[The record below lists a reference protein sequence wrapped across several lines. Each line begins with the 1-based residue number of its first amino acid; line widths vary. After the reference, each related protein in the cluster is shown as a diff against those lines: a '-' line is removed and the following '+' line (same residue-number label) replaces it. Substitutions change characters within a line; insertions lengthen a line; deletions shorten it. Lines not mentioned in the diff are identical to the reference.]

1 MHRANLAKFKTL
13 DRDPKDLQPA
23 QGLRVARVHFT
34 ICIQDLNEQQMEQ
47 VDLHLVEH
55 LDETL
60 SQVDISEMVT
70 PFVETTIPA
79 EVQKQVRFALDESRQ
94 GKSSSSKGK
103 NAPKDFTKVKNKV
116 GKKKKEKSN
125 EMKTD
130 YKVKK
135 VQMPAQHA
143 LEEKGEEVTHRK
155 LSLSDLRLGLEFRRI
170 ALCATDGS
178 PDVRA
183 ANRSFQGFL
192 LEAMPGEALAAFGS
206 KLALQVRGA
215 LSHVSEASRLIGTLC
230 KLHKH
235 VELVLPCLLQLSSHT
250 APALAGSTPD
260 LQVSLQDVLDG
271 KLQQELCEDGRRL
284 AELTDLRDGRG
295 DVGLLLACVDA
306 SGAFAAGC
314 CKGEDRPEQARFGPP
329 KGGSCTGAELETQLM
344 LVQGLFVWSFSFG
357 AAPPVASSWAA
368 SRPPHRY
375 PIIVEDGSPYRP
387 LADAIN
393 LRLAHVLALLAAG
406 RGPSDAAPKHLE
418 RLAWAALEGAAS
430 GALPGEDVAAAAA
443 AALRHQ
449 ESAMEPT
456 EVKPFSPTAGLC
468 HALRVLD
475 LLWCCAGTADD
486 TFIGHLAGVTGAL
499 ANGTGVPDKE
509 LCPTAASLLSVPL
522 TASLLGLQPLPP
534 PGLPVPSDHATSSA
548 LQRVENLDRM
558 AEAWVTSWPKMLW
571 YLGSSYPEFSS
582 FLMSMILQLAKRA
595 RPHSLCANLLAAVL
609 PLLVPFIAGA
619 RESAPPLAR
628 LPLAQPLAAAM
639 VFHFPRLSYYCGGG
653 LSMRLIQAIT
663 SALGR
668 WSSARRTEG
677 DALSDDCCQ
686 LLLEAILEDHGR
698 PIDAGELLV
707 PRLQAALA
715 LLQMPTESPQGEVSA
730 VKLAN
735 VVAAWLMETVARWGH
750 GSSSEGPWPGRP
762 EALDLSKPGVATVP
776 AGVPSR
782 AAFACI
788 MLLLPLRPKAFKLQ
802 NPGAS

>member
-1 MHRANLAKFKTL
+1 MSEHVGTSATFARPPKSSGTSTEETCETDAEMWDFCLRAWMQAEPLPRGAVKGKTDQSKPGL
-13 DRDPKDLQPA
+13 VRLRAAAVLEQSLQGVQLGSQPTAA
-23 QGLRVARVHFT
+23 QVS
-34 ICIQDLNEQQMEQ
+34 
-47 VDLHLVEH
+47 
-55 LDETL
+55 TL
-60 SQVDISEMVT
+60 SG
-70 PFVETTIPA
+70 
-79 EVQKQVRFALDESRQ
+79 L
-94 GKSSSSKGK
+94 
-103 NAPKDFTKVKNKV
+103 VKR
-116 GKKKKEKSN
+116 KE
-125 EMKTD
+125 
-130 YKVKK
+130 
-135 VQMPAQHA
+135 
-143 LEEKGEEVTHRK
+143 
-155 LSLSDLRLGLEFRRI
+155 
-170 ALCATDGS
+170 
-178 PDVRA
+178 
-183 ANRSFQGFL
+183 
-192 LEAMPGEALAAFGS
+192 
-206 KLALQVRGA
+206 
-215 LSHVSEASRLIGTLC
+215 
-230 KLHKH
+230 
-235 VELVLPCLLQLSSHT
+235 
-250 APALAGSTPD
+250 
-260 LQVSLQDVLDG
+260 
-271 KLQQELCEDGRRL
+271 
-284 AELTDLRDGRG
+284 
-295 DVGLLLACVDA
+295 
-306 SGAFAAGC
+306 
-314 CKGEDRPEQARFGPP
+314 
-329 KGGSCTGAELETQLM
+329 
-344 LVQGLFVWSFSFG
+344 
-357 AAPPVASSWAA
+357 
-368 SRPPHRY
+368 Y

-418 RLAWAALEGAAS
+418 RLAWAALEVV
-430 GALPGEDVAAAAA
+430 EE
-443 AALRHQ
+443 RR
-449 ESAMEPT
+449 
-456 EVKPFSPTAGLC
+456 VKPFSPTAGLC

-639 VFHFPRLSYYCGGG
+639 VFHFPRLS
-653 LSMRLIQAIT
+653 MRLIQAIT

-735 VVAAWLMETVARWGH
+735 VVAAWLMETVSTSTGFQDMDHPVKDH
-750 GSSSEGPWPGRP
+750 GPADRRHLTFQSLVWP
-762 EALDLSKPGVATVP
+762 LCQQVCQ
-776 AGVPSR
+776 AGLPSR
-782 AAFACI
+782 ALCFFYLCARRLSSSRTQVLRDDFWREVFQVFVLKHSALAPSSLPSSWHVLQPFSGEDEKEARHFPA
-788 MLLLPLRPKAFKLQ
+788 LLVAAWMHAAPFGAESASYELLVTLCAQELQQPEGLHAPCAWILVEAAAYRNARTLQRSDAPLLQLRAELQELLNEQKGQRCPILEHLSAALPLL
-802 NPGAS
+802 